1 MNTNNKKHPE
11 FLELNTTGNIGIVT
25 IKQLEKIECAL
36 LILSG
41 VLLISTILVV
51 TLL

>member
-11 FLELNTTGNIGIVT
+11 FLELNTSGNIGIVT
-25 IKQLEKIECAL
+25 IKQLERVERAL
-36 LILSG
+36 IILSG
-41 VLLISTILVV
+41 VLLISTVLVV